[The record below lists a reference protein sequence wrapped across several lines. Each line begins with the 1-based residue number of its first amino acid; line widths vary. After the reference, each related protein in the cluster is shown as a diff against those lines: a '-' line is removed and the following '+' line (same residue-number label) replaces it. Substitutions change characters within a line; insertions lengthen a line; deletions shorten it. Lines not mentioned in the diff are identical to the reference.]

1 MSTAVGR
8 LFNRRKLAVMVFVF
22 CLCCQAKDKTP
33 DVGALVNGIINWG
46 DALNS
51 EGATADLRPVHKG
64 FKNGIHESVYD
75 VSVSGVPRDQS
86 YAVFEW
92 PINASEPAEV
102 SEEVYIAADGRLC
115 KREGLCHD
123 DSGPYL
129 RLSFVSAR
137 GEPHRIVLIS
147 KDTKYKIAAM
157 VIPNAIV
164 NTDQGCR
171 VEVVR
176 ALPRFEMAIIRG
188 EGFSA
193 SETFKYKSKSAGEVL
208 QKKVQVDANGKFVLA
223 LAPNVKGKN
232 QGDDEVLFQ
241 AAKCSPVVS
250 YHWGAIDY

>member
-1 MSTAVGR
+1 MTSAVSR
-8 LFNRRKLAVMVFVF
+8 LFKMRQLAVLAFVF
-22 CLCCQAKDKTP
+22 FLCCQAKDKTP
-33 DVGALVNGIINWG
+33 DVGGLVSSIVNWG

-51 EGATADLRPVHKG
+51 EGATAELWPVHKG

-75 VSVSGVPRDQS
+75 VSVRGVPRDQS

-92 PINASEPAEV
+92 PINANEPSEV
-102 SEEVYIAADGRLC
+102 SEGVYIAADGRLC
-115 KREGLCHD
+115 KQENRCHD

-129 RLSFVSAR
+129 RLSFISAR

-193 SETFKYKSKSAGEVL
+193 NETFKYKSNSAGEVL
-208 QKKVQVDANGKFVLA
+208 KKKVQVDANGKFVLA
-223 LAPNVKGKN
+223 LAPNVKGRN

-241 AAKCSPVVS
+241 AEKCSPKVS
-250 YHWGAIDY
+250 YHWGAVDY